1 MNKSELVK
9 KMSDK
14 LGMTQV
20 EVRKLVDMLLEE
32 ITESLIE
39 GKRIEVRN
47 FGVFEARWR
56 SEKVGRNVK
65 KNIPVPIP
73 AQRWIFFRA
82 GRNVLKALNG
92 TQES

>member
-1 MNKSELVK
+1 MNKSELVR
-9 KMSDK
+9 KMSDN
-14 LGMTQV
+14 LGMTQT
-20 EVRKLVDMLLEE
+20 EVREIVDMLLEE
-32 ITESLIE
+32 MTQTLID

-56 SEKVGRNVK
+56 NEKVGRNVK

-92 TQES
+92 NKES